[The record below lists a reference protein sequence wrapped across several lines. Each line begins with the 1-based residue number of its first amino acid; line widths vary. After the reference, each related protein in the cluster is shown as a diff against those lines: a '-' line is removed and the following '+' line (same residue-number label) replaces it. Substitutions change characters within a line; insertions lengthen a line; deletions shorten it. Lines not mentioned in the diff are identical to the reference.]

1 MKSVANKSKL
11 ILVGYRATGKSTLGK
26 LLAERWGFDF
36 VDTDEAIEE
45 RARRSIAQIFKRDG
59 ERAFRDL
66 EERVVADVLNVPKPL
81 VVATGGGAP
90 LRESTRRLMK
100 ERGVVVR
107 LVASVETIAR
117 RMLGDQTTSARRPSL
132 TGASSPVAEIERVLT
147 AREPI
152 YRDAATFEVD
162 TDGKTIDEL
171 VEEIADR
178 APEFFI

>member
-1 MKSVANKSKL
+1 MKSVANRSKL
-11 ILVGYRATGKSTLGK
+11 ILVGYRATGKSTLGR
-26 LLAERWGFDF
+26 LLAERWGFEF
-36 VDTDEAIEE
+36 VDTDVWVEA
-45 RARRSIAQIFKRDG
+45 RAGRSIAQIFNRDG
-59 ERAFRDL
+59 ESGFRDL
-66 EERVVADVLNVPKPL
+66 EARVVADVLNVPEPL

-100 ERGVVVR
+100 EKGVVVR
-107 LVASVETIAR
+107 LVASVETIAK
-117 RMLGDQTTSARRPSL
+117 RMLGDRTTAARRPRL
-132 TGASSPVAEIERVLT
+132 TDASSPVAEIERVLGE
-147 AREPI
+147 REPI